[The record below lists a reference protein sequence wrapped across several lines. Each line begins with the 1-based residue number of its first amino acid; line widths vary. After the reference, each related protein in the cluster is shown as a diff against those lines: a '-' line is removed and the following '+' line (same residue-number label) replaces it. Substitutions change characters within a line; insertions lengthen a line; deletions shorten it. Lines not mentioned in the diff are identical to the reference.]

1 MRILSTERQTVKIL
15 DEYAD
20 RERRK
25 VNIIIHNLPESAK
38 EKLQDRNEDDI
49 KRINEMIEHGTGVSD
64 VKITKL
70 IRLGGRGQNQ
80 QSKPRLILATLDSP
94 DRRRVILA
102 AAKMLRPTDDW
113 ANIYISADLTP
124 SEREKEKKLRQEL
137 RERRDA
143 GERNLIIR
151 SSQIVTRAT
160 KIATNQS
167 DDGNRNIK
175 DDQNKENNQ

>member
-1 MRILSTERQTVKIL
+1 
-15 DEYAD
+15 
-20 RERRK
+20 
-25 VNIIIHNLPESAK
+25 
-38 EKLQDRNEDDI
+38 
-49 KRINEMIEHGTGVSD
+49 
-64 VKITKL
+64 
-70 IRLGGRGQNQ
+70 
-80 QSKPRLILATLDSP
+80 
-94 DRRRVILA
+94 
-102 AAKMLRPTDDW
+102 MLRHTDDW